1 MRGDDRRWR
10 AALAIV
16 VLLAAGCGDRGQD
29 VAVDTDERQPQ
40 MLTRVGE
47 TGLDRTPFPIEPGD
61 ANAAGDDLVVISG
74 AWPPGNRIDAALRRA
89 DGSWWELPPLPFKGF
104 IQLATAGD
112 RVVAGGVAC
121 ADGGCDDG
129 ELAFAMLDEDLSGWS
144 RLDAPQLDLPV
155 TETELTTSPGPTDF
169 AEFSIGSNT
178 YTVDEHGQLVDW
190 TPAPIPGVGGD
201 AFEFACRVGDEY
213 VSMLMVSGDLNE
225 AARRG
230 YVQEATGE
238 VYVQPIGGSEAPTPV
253 ASVPPGTVT
262 MYGYLCAGNQM
273 VIDHDGT
280 EAVFHTDNRTWERV
294 PSNYGAVVGHGV
306 GMSPISGRLAV
317 GPDGT
322 AYSAESGGVVR
333 RVGPGAWEHTGSSG
347 SVFATDAQVL
357 AFDQK
362 GTVTVLWPTA

>member
-1 MRGDDRRWR
+1 MRGDDRRWL
-10 AALAIV
+10 AGLAIV
-16 VLLAAGCGDRGQD
+16 MLLAGGCTDRGQ
-29 VAVDTDERQPQ
+29 AVDVDGDPTQEF
-40 MLTRVGE
+40 TRIGE
-47 TGLDRTPFPIEPGD
+47 PGVDRAPFPIDRGV
-61 ANAAGDDLVVISG
+61 ATAAGDDLVVISG

-89 DGSWWELPPLPFKGF
+89 DGSWWELPPLPFSGF
-104 IQLATAGD
+104 IHLATAGD
-112 RVVAGGVAC
+112 RAIAGGVAC
-121 ADGGCDDG
+121 ADARCQDG
-129 ELAFAMLDEDLSGWS
+129 ELAFAMLDENLGGWT
-144 RLDAPQLDLPV
+144 RLDAPQVDLPV
-155 TETELTTSPGPTDF
+155 TETELTTSPGPTDL
-169 AEFSIGSNT
+169 AEFSIGSNN
-178 YTVDEHGQLVDW
+178 YAVDEHGRIVDW
-190 TPAPIPGVGGD
+190 RPQPIPGVGGD
-201 AFEFACRVGDEY
+201 AFEFACRVGDEH

-225 AARRG
+225 AVRRG
-230 YVQEATGE
+230 YLQEATGE

-306 GMSPISGRLAV
+306 GVSPISGRLAV

-357 AFDQK
+357 ALDQE